1 MVLEH
6 TVDGGTTWT
15 PVALGDDVRALWG
28 MRATTDGLSLLEA
41 VGDGCEATERTS
53 VDDGVT
59 WKAAAAGAS
68 GAGITPD
75 GVRLGTT
82 TVANPCPEPLDAFQG
97 TRTAIVVCDGQ
108 VEWRTGTAAW
118 VDVPLGGVRGVA
130 VDGNSY
136 TLARVGASACEGVQV
151 ETMTA
156 IGVTPAT
163 PTTPVGCN
171 PAPTTGRSRSTGRGS
186 PCGCG
191 RATRSRC
198 PRTAARRGEP
208 GHAVTAERV
217 RPTAAPAGTQEWSR
231 TYSRRVL
238 VTDLLALVWVVFGVQ
253 IAWLGLSSNLAT
265 NTADLRLSYF
275 AISVVVIVVWM
286 AALALYDTRGAR
298 VIGTGSAEYRL
309 VADSSVRVFGL
320 LAIAAFLLH
329 VDLARGYVLIAF
341 PVGILVLLLSRWMWR
356 QWLVAERKH
365 GGYSARVLLVGSTA
379 SVLHIGRELARAP
392 EAGYR
397 VVGAAVSNGTRGV
410 LDGSTIESF
419 GGIDDVASA
428 LQLTGADTVVITS
441 SDDLPPERV
450 RQLSWSL
457 EPGRQHLVVA
467 PSLTDIGGPRI
478 HTRPVQG
485 LPLIHVETPT
495 YSGRKLYTKRAF
507 DLVGSAALLL
517 VLSPV
522 LLVLALLVKTSSPG
536 PVFFRQERVGLNGST
551 FRMIK
556 FRSMVVDAEARL
568 QELSTLD
575 RAEGNAVLFKMKND
589 PRVTR
594 IGAFMRRYSLDEVPQ
609 LFNVFVGD
617 MSLVGPRPPLAREVE
632 RYDSHVHR
640 RFLVKPGMTGLWQ
653 VSGRSDLSWE
663 DSVRLDLFYVENWST
678 IGDVVIMWKT
688 FRAVTNPEGAY

>member
-1 MVLEH
+1 M
-6 TVDGGTTWT
+6 TVQGE
-15 PVALGDDVRALWG
+15 RA
-28 MRATTDGLSLLEA
+28 ATTP
-41 VGDGCEATERTS
+41 
-53 VDDGVT
+53 
-59 WKAAAAGAS
+59 AS
-68 GAGITPD
+68 
-75 GVRLGTT
+75 
-82 TVANPCPEPLDAFQG
+82 
-97 TRTAIVVCDGQ
+97 
-108 VEWRTGTAAW
+108 
-118 VDVPLGGVRGVA
+118 
-130 VDGNSY
+130 
-136 TLARVGASACEGVQV
+136 TL
-151 ETMTA
+151 
-156 IGVTPAT
+156 
-163 PTTPVGCN
+163 
-171 PAPTTGRSRSTGRGS
+171 
-186 PCGCG
+186 
-191 RATRSRC
+191 
-198 PRTAARRGEP
+198 
-208 GHAVTAERV
+208 
-217 RPTAAPAGTQEWSR
+217 EWSR
-231 TYSRRVL
+231 RYSRRVL
-238 VTDLLALVWVVFGVQ
+238 VTDLLALIWVVFGVQ
-253 IAWLGLSSNLAT
+253 IAWLGLSSDLTT

-286 AALALYDTRGAR
+286 LGLAVYDTRGPR
-298 VIGTGSAEYRL
+298 VIGVGSTEYRL

-320 LAIAAFLLH
+320 IAIAAYLLR

-341 PVGILVLLLSRWMWR
+341 PIGILVLLLSRWMWR

-379 SVLHIGRELARAP
+379 SVLHLGRELARSP

-397 VVGAAVSNGTRGV
+397 VVGAAVASGMRGV
-410 LDGSTIESF
+410 LPGSTIESH
-419 GGIDDVASA
+419 GGIDDVAEA
-428 LQLTGADTVVITS
+428 LAATGADTVVITS

-507 DLVGSAALLL
+507 DLVGSALLIIA
-517 VLSPV
+517 LSPV
-522 LLVLALLVKTSSPG
+522 LILLAILVKAGSTG

-551 FRMIK
+551 FHMIK

-575 RAEGNAVLFKMKND
+575 RAEGNTVLFKMKND

-609 LFNVFVGD
+609 LFNVLLGN

-632 RYDSHVHR
+632 RYDQHVHR

-663 DSVRLDLFYVENWST
+663 DSVRLDLFYVENWSMASDLHILVRT
-678 IGDVVIMWKT
+678 A
-688 FRAVTNPEGAY
+688 RAVFLSSGAY